1 MRYGIYIYI
10 LYAIEVLENFEHL
23 AAVTNSYFPQNS
35 RIFDN
40 FYFRF
45 DGFTP
50 PDMVVSWNLK
60 QLPGGGHAMGE
71 CELLIRCS
79 VNSFER
85 TTTF

>member
-1 MRYGIYIYI
+1 MVYGI

-35 RIFDN
+35 RIFDY

-50 PDMVVSWNLK
+50 SDMVVSWNLK
-60 QLPGGGHAMGE
+60 QLSGGGHAMLGM
-71 CELLIRCS
+71 
-79 VNSFER
+79 
-85 TTTF
+85 